1 VIDLKGAGAQDT
13 ARTDILR
20 GAVQQASLRKARS
33 AAASRD
39 QIIETRQ
46 ALVTQL
52 PVTGE
57 LLRGSLFER
66 TVRHTSGCTICA
78 GGGGH
83 PLWVLTI
90 SYAGGRT
97 RQFSLRR
104 EQVDEVRRWLGNYHK
119 LKEALE
125 DICELN
131 HALLR
136 PDGAAPRRARKDR

>member
-1 VIDLKGAGAQDT
+1 MT
-13 ARTDILR
+13 
-20 GAVQQASLRKARS
+20 
-33 AAASRD
+33 RD
-39 QIIETRQ
+39 QIIGTRQ

-57 LLRGSLFER
+57 ILRGSLFER
-66 TVRHTSGCTICA
+66 TGRHTSGCTICA
-78 GGGGH
+78 GGGGR
-83 PLWVLTI
+83 PLWVRTI
-90 SYAGGRT
+90 SYAGGVSRE
-97 RQFSLRR
+97 FSLRG

-136 PDGAAPRRARKDR
+136 AEGAAPRRARKNP

>member
-1 VIDLKGAGAQDT
+1 MT
-13 ARTDILR
+13 RN
-20 GAVQQASLRKARS
+20 
-33 AAASRD
+33 
-39 QIIETRQ
+39 QIIAARQ

-57 LLRGSLFER
+57 VLRGSLFER

-78 GGGGH
+78 GGGH

-104 EQVDEVRRWLGNYHK
+104 EQVDDVRRWLGNYHK

-125 DICELN
+125 DIGELN

-136 PDGAAPRRARKDR
+136 PDGAAPRRARKKP

>member
-1 VIDLKGAGAQDT
+1 MT
-13 ARTDILR
+13 
-20 GAVQQASLRKARS
+20 
-33 AAASRD
+33 RD
-39 QIIETRQ
+39 QIIEARQ
-46 ALVTQL
+46 ALVSQL

-57 LLRGSLFER
+57 MLRGSLLER

-90 SYAGGRT
+90 SYAGART

-104 EQVDEVRRWLGNYHK
+104 EQVDDVRRWLGNYHK

-136 PDGAAPRRARKDR
+136 PDGAAPRPARKNP

>member
-1 VIDLKGAGAQDT
+1 MKLE
-13 ARTDILR
+13 
-20 GAVQQASLRKARS
+20 
-33 AAASRD
+33 
-39 QIIETRQ
+39 QIIEARQ

-90 SYAGGRT
+90 SYPGGRT

-104 EQVDEVRRWLGNYHK
+104 EQVDDVRRWLRNYQA
-119 LKEALE
+119 LKAAIET
-125 DICELN
+125 ICELN
-131 HALLR
+131 HQLLR
-136 PDGAAPRRARKDR
+136 ADKTASKARRKSRD

>member
-1 VIDLKGAGAQDT
+1 MT
-13 ARTDILR
+13 
-20 GAVQQASLRKARS
+20 
-33 AAASRD
+33 RD
-39 QIIETRQ
+39 QIIEARQ
-46 ALVTQL
+46 ALVAQL

-57 LLRGSLFER
+57 MLRGSLFER

-78 GGGGH
+78 GGGGP

-104 EQVDEVRRWLGNYHK
+104 EQVDVVRRWLGNYHK
-119 LKEALE
+119 LKDALE
-125 DICELN
+125 EIFELK

-136 PDGAAPRRARKDR
+136 PEGAAPRRARKNP

>member
-1 VIDLKGAGAQDT
+1 MT
-13 ARTDILR
+13 
-20 GAVQQASLRKARS
+20 
-33 AAASRD
+33 RD
-39 QIIETRQ
+39 QIVEARQ
-46 ALVTQL
+46 ALAARL

-57 LLRGSLFER
+57 VLRGSLFER

-97 RQFSLRR
+97 RQFRLRR
-104 EQVDEVRRWLGNYHK
+104 AQVGDVRQWLRNYHK
-119 LKEALE
+119 LQEALE

-136 PDGAAPRRARKDR
+136 PDGAAPRRARKNP

>member
-1 VIDLKGAGAQDT
+1 MT
-13 ARTDILR
+13 RN
-20 GAVQQASLRKARS
+20 
-33 AAASRD
+33 
-39 QIIETRQ
+39 QIIEARQ

-57 LLRGSLFER
+57 VLRGSLFER
-66 TVRHTSGCTICA
+66 TVRHTSGCTMCA

-104 EQVDEVRRWLGNYHK
+104 EQVDDVRRWLGNYHK
-119 LKEALE
+119 VKETPE
-125 DICELN
+125 DICGL
-131 HALLR
+131 HHPLLG
-136 PDGAAPRRARKDR
+136 PECAPARRARNKPSTRTRRAH

>member
-1 VIDLKGAGAQDT
+1 MK
-13 ARTDILR
+13 
-20 GAVQQASLRKARS
+20 
-33 AAASRD
+33 RD

-46 ALVTQL
+46 TLIAQL

-57 LLRGSLFER
+57 VLRGSLFER
-66 TVRHTSGCTICA
+66 TVRHTRGCTICA

-90 SYAGGRT
+90 GYTGGRT

-125 DICELN
+125 EIRKGSGKECYLEVRTTN
-131 HALLR
+131 R
-136 PDGAAPRRARKDR
+136 GAIDLYEKLGFKIGSTHEVNSSLGTTIIG

>member
-1 VIDLKGAGAQDT
+1 I
-13 ARTDILR
+13 
-20 GAVQQASLRKARS
+20 KA
-33 AAASRD
+33 
-39 QIIETRQ
+39 RQ

-57 LLRGSLFER
+57 MLRGSLFEG

-78 GGGGH
+78 PGGGH

-104 EQVDEVRRWLGNYHK
+104 EEVDDVRRSLGNYHK

-131 HALLR
+131 YALLR
-136 PDGAAPRRARKDR
+136 PDGAAPRRARKNPRFRRGGRSAPFAAASLPRGSRVC

>member
-1 VIDLKGAGAQDT
+1 MT
-13 ARTDILR
+13 
-20 GAVQQASLRKARS
+20 
-33 AAASRD
+33 RD
-39 QIIETRQ
+39 QIIEARQ

-57 LLRGSLFER
+57 ILRGSLLER
-66 TVRHTSGCTICA
+66 TVRHTSGCAICA

-104 EQVDEVRRWLGNYHK
+104 EQVEDVRRWLGNYHK

-136 PDGAAPRRARKDR
+136 PDGAAPRRARKNPGSRHGGRSAPLVTG

>member
-1 VIDLKGAGAQDT
+1 MSRGQ
-13 ARTDILR
+13 ILE
-20 GAVQQASLRKARS
+20 
-33 AAASRD
+33 SREAHVS
-39 QIIETRQ
+39 QR
-46 ALVTQL
+46 
-52 PVTGE
+52 PVTGWI
-57 LLRGSLFER
+57 LRGSLFGR

-104 EQVDEVRRWLGNYHK
+104 EQVDDVRRWLGNYHK

-136 PDGAAPRRARKDR
+136 PDGAAPRRARKNP

>member
-1 VIDLKGAGAQDT
+1 MT
-13 ARTDILR
+13 RN
-20 GAVQQASLRKARS
+20 
-33 AAASRD
+33 
-39 QIIETRQ
+39 QIIEARQ

-57 LLRGSLFER
+57 VLRGSLFER

-104 EQVDEVRRWLGNYHK
+104 EQVDDVRRWLGNYTSSRK
-119 LKEALE
+119 RSRTSASSTTR
-125 DICELN
+125 CCG
-131 HALLR
+131 R
-136 PDGAAPRRARKDR
+136 MAPRRDAQGRTHDPDTAGAAHLW